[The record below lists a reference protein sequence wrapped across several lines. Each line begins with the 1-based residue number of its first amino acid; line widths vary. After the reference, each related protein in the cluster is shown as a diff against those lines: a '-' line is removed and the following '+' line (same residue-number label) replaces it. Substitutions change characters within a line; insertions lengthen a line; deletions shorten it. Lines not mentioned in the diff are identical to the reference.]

1 MKANHNGFD
10 RHGLRGGGCSLQH
23 KDTKNESKS
32 QLFSDCTYLPTCCSL
47 QHKDTKNESKSQH
60 KEVGE

>member
-1 MKANHNGFD
+1 MIDVITH
-10 RHGLRGGGCSLQH
+10 LGCSLQH

-32 QLFSDCTYLPTCCSL
+32 QLSRCFHLCANSCSL

-60 KEVGE
+60 LR